1 MSQVYKSDSP
11 LDYDPDDIGE
21 RSEGCAGA
29 GVTALVIFG
38 IIALLMWLCSC
49 TTSKV
54 VEVPAYLHDTTTV
67 YRYQVRHDTL
77 HSYTRDSVFVYTK
90 GDTVYHNAVRIV
102 DNSRVVYR
110 CDTVHSNKVVERPV
124 VVTKTEI
131 KEVERQL
138 TKWQRTKMKLGGWL
152 LAVLAAVLLGGAVY
166 GILKLRK
173 LYR

>member
-1 MSQVYKSDSP
+1 MDEE
-11 LDYDPDDIGE
+11 LGT

-29 GVTALVIFG
+29 GVTVLI
-38 IIALLMWLCSC
+38 IIAALAMLLCLCAC
-49 TTSKV
+49 KTQTKV
-54 VEVPAYLHDTTTV
+54 VQVPAYLHDTTTV
-67 YRYQVRHDTL
+67 YRYNVRHDTL

-124 VVTKTEI
+124 VVTKTEV
-131 KEVERQL
+131 KQVEKQL
-138 TKWQRTKMKLGGWL
+138 TRWQRLKMNLGGWL
-152 LAVLAAVLLGGAVY
+152 LAVLAAALLGGAVY
-166 GILKLRK
+166 GIIKLRR

>member
-1 MSQVYKSDSP
+1 MEEE
-11 LDYDPDDIGE
+11 LGT

-29 GVTALVIFG
+29 GVTVLI
-38 IIALLMWLCSC
+38 IIAALATLLLMCSC
-49 TTSKV
+49 RTTRV
-54 VEVPAYLHDTTTV
+54 LEQVPAYVHDSTTV

-124 VVTKTEI
+124 VVTKTQV
-131 KEVERQL
+131 KEVEKRL
-138 TKWQRTKMKLGGWL
+138 TKWQRTKMQLGGWL
-152 LAVLAAVLLGGAVY
+152 LAMLAAVLLGGAVY
-166 GILKLRK
+166 GIIKLRK
-173 LYR
+173 IYR